1 MFVFRIIL
9 QNFARIRLP
18 TLASDFFFSP
28 LHDMLHVLGH
38 FLESKDPHNKIAVY
52 FGTLTLLRDAK
63 DFKPID
69 NEQHSCT

>member
-38 FLESKDPHNKIAVY
+38 FLESKDPCYKIATF
-52 FGTLTLLRDAK
+52 FGTLMLIRDAK
-63 DFKPID
+63 GIKSID
-69 NEQHSCT
+69 NEQQPF